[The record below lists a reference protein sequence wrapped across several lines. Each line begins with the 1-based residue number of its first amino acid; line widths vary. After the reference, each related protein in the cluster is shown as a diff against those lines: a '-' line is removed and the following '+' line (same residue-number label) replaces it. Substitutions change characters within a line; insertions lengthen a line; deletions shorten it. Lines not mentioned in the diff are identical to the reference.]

1 MSDYSDYYHDSEYDD
16 LSDEDN
22 YAGAYGGYDDMY
34 DDVMEEAGYDAWDIE
49 NENPEFNFDEEGPM
63 FKFDPFTEGDNVVT
77 YQALGELSDMTTRL
91 LQAWEKRSTSGDSES
106 ERPDLSEVSDYP
118 YYDFFV

>member
-1 MSDYSDYYHDSEYDD
+1 MSDYSDYYDDSEWYGDI
-16 LSDEDN
+16 SDN
-22 YAGAYGGYDDMY
+22 YAGAYGGYDDLY
-34 DDVMEEAGYDAWDIE
+34 DDVMGEAGYDAWDIE
-49 NENPEFNFDEEGPM
+49 NPEFNYDEEGPV

-91 LQAWEKRSTSGDSES
+91 LQAWEKISTSGDSES